1 MALTHTPRA
10 EPLRAGVDLELCA
23 SLLHPSNAHVP
34 PLTGDHKTSPY
45 EKNGIK
51 GTKRLRINKSSHNYP
66 VYFALKSSLI
76 SELIWWRA
84 TVVTRRGNTLH
95 YMKHVTQTCYF

>member
-45 EKNGIK
+45 EKKTELK
-51 GTKRLRINKSSHNYP
+51 GQSALELTNLLIIILFILLSS
-66 VYFALKSSLI
+66 
-76 SELIWWRA
+76 RA
-84 TVVTRRGNTLH
+84 
-95 YMKHVTQTCYF
+95 

>member
-1 MALTHTPRA
+1 MALMHIPRA

-23 SLLHPSNAHVP
+23 SLHPSNAHVP

-45 EKNGIK
+45 EKKNGIK
-51 GTKRLRINKSSHNYP
+51 GTKRLRMNKSSHNYP

-76 SELIWWRA
+76 SVL
-84 TVVTRRGNTLH
+84 TLYIAFIMLH
-95 YMKHVTQTCYF
+95 TDLLFLNIFN